1 MPGPSSIPGCDAG
14 HGPILEAMPSWL
26 GVCWHTMK
34 RTTVKLPEDLDA
46 KLRAEADRRGMTVSE
61 LTREAIE
68 IASERRSAPRHP
80 RRRLVRTQQDGDL
93 STRID
98 EIFGEILD
106 EKRREGEL

>member
-1 MPGPSSIPGCDAG
+1 
-14 HGPILEAMPSWL
+14 
-26 GVCWHTMK
+26 MK

-68 IASERRSAPRHP
+68 THLGVG
-80 RRRLVRTQQDGDL
+80 RRRILHSAGVFRSKTGDL
-93 STRID
+93 STRVD

-106 EKRREGEL
+106 EKRRKGEL